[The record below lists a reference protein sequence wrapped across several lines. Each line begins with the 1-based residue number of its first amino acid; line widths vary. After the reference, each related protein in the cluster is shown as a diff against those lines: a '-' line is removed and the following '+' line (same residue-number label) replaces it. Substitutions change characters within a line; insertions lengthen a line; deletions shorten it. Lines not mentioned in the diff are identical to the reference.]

1 MNLKNI
7 LQISQILSKVKTTS
21 DFQLDWKIAEY
32 ICSSKQHVDFY
43 NSKINELFEEY
54 GERDENGDL
63 VCVDN
68 GIKIKPDKIGAISK
82 KINELNLVEIDF
94 NFSLTYEEVAKCN
107 FDIQDLVFLKENILQ
122 T

>member
-7 LQISQILSKVKTTS
+7 LHINQILSKVKTTS

-54 GERDENGDL
+54 SERDEKGNL
-63 VCVDN
+63 IYVDN
-68 GIKIKPDKIGAISK
+68 GIKIKPDKIGVVSE
-82 KINELNLVEIDF
+82 KINELNLVEIEFD
-94 NFSLTYEEVAKCN
+94 FSLTYEEIEKCN
-107 FDIQDLVFLKENILQ
+107 FDIQDLVFLKENILS
-122 T
+122 